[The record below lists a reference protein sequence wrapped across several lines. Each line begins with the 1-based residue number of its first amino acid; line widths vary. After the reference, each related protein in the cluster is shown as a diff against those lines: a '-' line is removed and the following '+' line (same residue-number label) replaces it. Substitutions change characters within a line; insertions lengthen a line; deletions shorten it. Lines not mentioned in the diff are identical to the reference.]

1 MAARSSPQS
10 APLPAARVEARAGL
24 ANAVERAVAYG
35 LMLLVAVI
43 FLTPL
48 VWTLSTSLKDVSTVV
63 LFPPTFLPDPPHWEN
78 YVEIFRRVPFALW
91 IANSVQITLLA
102 TLGTVVSA
110 TLVAYSFARF
120 RYPGRDLFFFITVA
134 TLILP
139 TEVTIVPTYLLFRQL
154 GWLDSFRPLIVPA
167 WLGGG
172 AFYIFLLRQFFLTL
186 PREFDEAAKIDGA
199 NSLQTLLLVLLP
211 LSRPALTAVVVIS
224 FISHWD
230 EFFLP
235 LVYLNTP
242 ALFPLSLGLRYFQS
256 ALLGEGQPM
265 FHLMMAGAAV
275 ATIPPI
281 ALFIVAQRYF
291 VQGVV
296 MSGIKA

>member
-1 MAARSSPQS
+1 MAVRSSPLS
-10 APLPAARVEARAGL
+10 LPRAAGRPHAHRWVGATVTYGVA
-24 ANAVERAVAYG
+24 AVIV
-35 LMLLVAVI
+35 LI

-48 VWTLSTSLKDVSTVV
+48 AWTFSTSLKDVSTVV
-63 LFPPTFLPDPPHWEN
+63 IFPPTLLPDPPHPEN
-78 YVEIFRRVPFALW
+78 YVEIFQRAPFGRW
-91 IANSVQITLLA
+91 IANSVQITVLA

-120 RYPGRDLFFFITVA
+120 RYPGRDLFFFLTVA

-139 TEVTIVPTYLLFRQL
+139 TEVTIVPTYLLFRGL
-154 GWLDSFRPLIVPA
+154 GWLDTFAPLTVPS

-172 AFYIFLLRQFFLTL
+172 AFFIFLLRQFFLAI
-186 PREFDEAAKIDGA
+186 PREFDEAARIDGA
-199 NSLQTLLLVLLP
+199 NSLQTLWLVLLP
-211 LSRPALTAVVVIS
+211 LSRPALTTVVVIS

-242 ALFPLSLGLRYFQS
+242 TLFPLSVGLRYFQS

-265 FHLMMAGAAV
+265 FHLLMAGATLAL
-275 ATIPPI
+275 IPPV
-281 ALFIVAQRYF
+281 ALFVVAQRYF
-291 VQGVV
+291 VEGIV
-296 MSGIKA
+296 MSGIKG